1 MTGTASWPHRN
12 ETDRSWLFSS
22 LADLVE
28 YSALFL
34 CPITIHVRRRFIVLS
49 RARDANATRY
59 KFLCKY
65 PRLRGYAHTPS
76 LPCTIPEV
84 VPPAPRIS
92 SLCRIFFCRRKT
104 SRTPCRLISP
114 GLYIQ
119 FSVQVPR
126 ESRLSVPIVCRGIY
140 ISAACSNNAP
150 RNRYV
155 LPRFVATKKPIPVGC
170 FSQRDRAIT
179 GLISALKEG

>member
-34 CPITIHVRRRFIVLS
+34 CPITIHVRRGFIVLS

-76 LPCTIPEV
+76 LPCSDSRSCV
-84 VPPAPRIS
+84 RIS
-92 SLCRIFFCRRKT
+92 SPCRIFFCRRKT
-104 SRTPCRLISP
+104 SRTPCRLNIP
-114 GLYIQ
+114 GTVHSIFRASTARVEIICPYRLPGDLYLCCMLEQ
-119 FSVQVPR
+119 CP
-126 ESRLSVPIVCRGIY
+126 
-140 ISAACSNNAP
+140 A
-150 RNRYV
+150 
-155 LPRFVATKKPIPVGC
+155 
-170 FSQRDRAIT
+170 
-179 GLISALKEG
+179 